1 MVFRTTSTLTATA
14 LLVLFAEQCSG
25 MKILVDQSAA
35 NADAVAACYSGPEQD
50 VWELVMGKQ
59 VDVGGA
65 SSTLE
70 LAQKAGVGP
79 GMKGVELNCN
89 NGGGMRALVR
99 LGGVDSMIG
108 VELTKSVVETGKK
121 RTEEEGLSN
130 KIAFINKN
138 SLENGLPD
146 ASADFVYS
154 KDAWCY
160 MPDKQLIIDQAARIV
175 KPGGKVM
182 FTDWIEGEGLSDQ
195 EAQQFLSLMTFPAIP
210 TVEEYAQMMK
220 KANFKVEIAQNSG
233 RYSAAMD
240 SYLHMLKLQA
250 VYDAKKLLSW
260 DVAAYDKLISD
271 FEFMAKLAK
280 EGKILQG
287 MFVGRKLE
295 GPKHEM

>member
-1 MVFRTTSTLTATA
+1 LLCLVDLVFIAILLPQLEASFVMVFRTTSTWTATA

-121 RTEEEGLSN
+121 RTEEEGLSD

-138 SLENGLPD
+138 SLDNGLPD

-195 EAQQFLSLMTFPAIP
+195 EAQ
-210 TVEEYAQMMK
+210 
-220 KANFKVEIAQNSG
+220 
-233 RYSAAMD
+233 R
-240 SYLHMLKLQA
+240 
-250 VYDAKKLLSW
+250 
-260 DVAAYDKLISD
+260 
-271 FEFMAKLAK
+271 LAS
-280 EGKILQG
+280 
-287 MFVGRKLE
+287 
-295 GPKHEM
+295 

>member
-1 MVFRTTSTLTATA
+1 
-14 LLVLFAEQCSG
+14 
-25 MKILVDQSAA
+25 
-35 NADAVAACYSGPEQD
+35 
-50 VWELVMGKQ
+50 
-59 VDVGGA
+59 
-65 SSTLE
+65 
-70 LAQKAGVGP
+70 
-79 GMKGVELNCN
+79 
-89 NGGGMRALVR
+89 
-99 LGGVDSMIG
+99 
-108 VELTKSVVETGKK
+108 
-121 RTEEEGLSN
+121 
-130 KIAFINKN
+130 
-138 SLENGLPD
+138 
-146 ASADFVYS
+146 
-154 KDAWCY
+154 

-295 GPKHEM
+295 GPKHEMWRKHSDQARHFPKSSLRHFAHTLKPWRAYERYIVWSWKDWGIRFHSSQSGSFAECFRVCDF